1 MSSTLADLS
10 RVVYMMG
17 DVLVHGSSVEKSD
30 QQLTTELDTLQKARV
45 TLNKEKCQFSKRSVQ
60 LVSQVTRSSQ

>member
-45 TLNKEKCQFSKRSVQ
+45 TLNKEKRQFSKRSVQ
-60 LVSQVTRSSQ
+60 LVSKSSH